1 MIRKKVILTLIIS
14 AFLFNLLAL
23 NNFLTPLYNYYLN
36 EDWTKGINYLDSLLS
51 LETKPDR
58 KVILLIE
65 KGDIYFDKLKDYK
78 KAEELYQEII
88 NNYKKSKLI
97 PEVYYRLG
105 LIKELQEN
113 YLEAAQIFEKVAVD
127 YPKSKYAEDA
137 LDAIERCFK
146 KNYIERVAYVD
157 SWPIT
162 QIEFDERISRNPT
175 AYEKFEDKLK
185 LLNEMIDER
194 LLYCEA
200 KKRNLFPLIKENY
213 EEHRKMLIFQQW
225 YNDEIVNKVKV
236 SKKEKKDYYKKNK
249 GNYIRE
255 EQVKA
260 REILVKDLQTA
271 IDLREKFIKNELFFD
286 SVAKDTTINL
296 SPHKNGDLGYFRKG
310 TYDKEIEK
318 IAFKLKIGEISKP
331 IKTKEGYIL
340 LKCEDKKP
348 KEEKKFKDVEGDI
361 ELRIKNEKINKYF
374 ENKIKSLMARASP
387 IIDTQAIKENREE
400 IGRFYNITIKR
411 SQLEERISRL
421 PPFVRPQF
429 ETPEGKARLVDNII
443 QEYLMLREAEST
455 KCYLRNAV
463 FGSLQERL
471 KGLLISELRKEEVS
485 NKVVI
490 KEDELNKDY
499 KTNLKDFFVPEQ
511 VKAREIVVRSQELAN
526 KVRIKLLKEKIP
538 FDSLVKE
545 YSVSQ
550 TKYFGGDL
558 GYFSKDDKHKPKEVI
573 SFAFKANKGEI
584 SKPIKLNDTT
594 FVIIK
599 KEDHKKAHYRP
610 FSEVKDKIER
620 KLRKEKEDKLYQEF
634 IADLRKKANIQIL
647 LKEETEEQ
655 KEPEEEK

>member
-1 MIRKKVILTLIIS
+1 MVSKKTILTLIIS
-14 AFLFNLLAL
+14 AFLFNLFAAD
-23 NNFLTPLYNYYLN
+23 NFLTPVYNYYLT
-36 EDWTKGINYLDSLLS
+36 EEWAKGINYLDSLLS
-51 LETKPDR
+51 LEKNPD
-58 KVILLIE
+58 KIIILLIE

-78 KAEELYQEII
+78 KAEEIYQEII
-88 NNYKKSKLI
+88 NNYKKSKLL

-105 LIKELQEN
+105 LLKELQED
-113 YLEAAQIFEKVAVD
+113 YLSAAQIFEKVAVE
-127 YPKSKYAEDA
+127 YSKSKYAEDA

-146 KNYIERVAYVD
+146 KNYIEKVASVD
-157 SWPIT
+157 GWPIT

-200 KKRNLFPLIKENY
+200 KKKDLFSLIKDNY
-213 EEHRKMLIFQQW
+213 EEHRKMLVFQQW
-225 YNDEIVNKVKV
+225 YQDEVVNKIKV
-236 SKKEKKDYYKKNK
+236 SKKEKKGYYKKNK

-260 REILVKDLQTA
+260 REILVKELPQA
-271 IDLREKFIKNELFFD
+271 LELRDKFIKNELAFD
-286 SVAKDTTINL
+286 SIAKDTTINL
-296 SPHKNGDLGYFRKG
+296 SPNKNGDLGYFKKG
-310 TYDKEIEK
+310 TYDKAIEK
-318 IAFKLKIGEISKP
+318 VAFKLKVGDISKP
-331 IKTKEGYIL
+331 IKTKEGYVL

-348 KEEKKFKDVEGDI
+348 KEVKKFKDVEGDI

-374 ENKIKSLMARASP
+374 EEKIKSLMASALP
-387 IIDTQAIKENREE
+387 VIDTQAIKENREE
-400 IGRFYNITIKR
+400 IAKFHNITIKS

-429 ETPEGKARLVDNII
+429 ETPEGKKKLVENII
-443 QEYLMLREAEST
+443 QEYLILKEAESV
-455 KCYLRNAV
+455 KCYLRNSV
-463 FGSLQERL
+463 FGPLQERL
-471 KGLLISELRKEEVS
+471 KSLLINQLKKEEIS
-485 NKVVI
+485 DKVII
-490 KEDELNKDY
+490 KEEELKNDY

-511 VKAREIVVRSQELAN
+511 VKAREIVVRSKELAE
-526 KVRIKLLKEKIP
+526 KVRMKLLKEKIP

-573 SFAFKANKGEI
+573 QFAFQAKKNEI

-610 FSEVKDKIER
+610 FDEVKDKIER
-620 KLRKEKEDKLYQEF
+620 KLRKEKEEQLYNEF
-634 IADLRKKANIQIL
+634 IADLRKKANIEIL
-647 LKEETEEQ
+647 LKEEKQ
-655 KEPEEEK
+655 EEEK

>member
-1 MIRKKVILTLIIS
+1 MVSKKTILTLIIS
-14 AFLFNLLAL
+14 AFLFNLFAAD
-23 NNFLTPLYNYYLN
+23 NFLTPLYNYYLT
-36 EDWTKGINYLDSLLS
+36 EEWAKGINYLDSLLS
-51 LETKPDR
+51 LEKNPD
-58 KVILLIE
+58 KIIILLIE

-78 KAEELYQEII
+78 KAEEIYQEII
-88 NNYKKSKLI
+88 NNYKKSKLL

-105 LIKELQEN
+105 LLKELQED
-113 YLEAAQIFEKVAVD
+113 YLSAAQIFEKVAVE
-127 YPKSKYAEDA
+127 YSKSKYAEDA

-146 KNYIERVAYVD
+146 KNYIEKVASVD
-157 SWPIT
+157 GWPIT

-200 KKRNLFPLIKENY
+200 KKKDLFSLIKDNY

-225 YNDEIVNKVKV
+225 YQDEVVNKIKV
-236 SKKEKKDYYKKNK
+236 SKKEKKGYYKKNK
-249 GNYIRE
+249 GNYIKE

-260 REILVKDLQTA
+260 REILVKELPQA
-271 IDLREKFIKNELFFD
+271 LELRDKFIKNELAFD
-286 SVAKDTTINL
+286 SIAKDTTINL
-296 SPHKNGDLGYFRKG
+296 SPNKNGDLGYFKKG
-310 TYDKEIEK
+310 TYDKAIEK
-318 IAFKLKIGEISKP
+318 VAFKLEVGDISKP
-331 IKTKEGYIL
+331 IKTKEGYVL

-348 KEEKKFKDVEGDI
+348 KEVKKFKDVEGDI

-374 ENKIKSLMARASP
+374 EEKIKSLMASALP
-387 IIDTQAIKENREE
+387 VIDTQAIKENREE
-400 IGRFYNITIKR
+400 IAKFHNITIKS

-429 ETPEGKARLVDNII
+429 ETPEGKKKLVENII
-443 QEYLMLREAEST
+443 QEYLILKEAESV
-455 KCYLRNAV
+455 KCYLRNSV
-463 FGSLQERL
+463 FGPLQERL
-471 KGLLISELRKEEVS
+471 KNLLINQLKKEEIS
-485 NKVVI
+485 DKVII
-490 KEDELNKDY
+490 KEEELKNDY

-511 VKAREIVVRSQELAN
+511 VKAREIVVRSKELAE
-526 KVRIKLLKEKIP
+526 KVRMKLLKEKIP

-573 SFAFKANKGEI
+573 QFAFQAKKNEI

-610 FSEVKDKIER
+610 FDEVKDKIER
-620 KLRKEKEDKLYQEF
+620 KLRKEKEEQLYNEF
-634 IADLRKKANIQIL
+634 IADLRKKANIEIL
-647 LKEETEEQ
+647 LKEEKQ
-655 KEPEEEK
+655 EEEK